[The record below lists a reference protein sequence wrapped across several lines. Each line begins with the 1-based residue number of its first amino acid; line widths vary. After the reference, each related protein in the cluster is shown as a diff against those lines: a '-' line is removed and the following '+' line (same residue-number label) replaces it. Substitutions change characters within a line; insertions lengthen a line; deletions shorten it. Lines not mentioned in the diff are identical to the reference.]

1 MAESQQPLA
10 VRVYSGGLKVQRIQT
25 SNTSSFLLL
34 SVPFYLLDR
43 LKSIVGEM
51 IWNYWKEFA
60 EMQDEFELEF
70 ALSQIFSKKQKE
82 LFLKNLKVEN

>member
-1 MAESQQPLA
+1 MKIAYRMIHIPFNQHLVPIEVKSGKSGRLKALHLFMAESQQPLA

-51 IWNYWKEFA
+51 I
-60 EMQDEFELEF
+60 
-70 ALSQIFSKKQKE
+70 
-82 LFLKNLKVEN
+82 